1 MPRFAVVVVARNE
14 AQSLPRLMGSL
25 GAFLDAGGVVHLVDT
40 GSSDGTTGVAASLGC
55 RVHQAGDRFASVLS
69 DAQAAAIDALA
80 VEADRPVVQA
90 GQRLFHF
97 AAAREFAS
105 SLPAEEVV
113 LHLDGSDEVLALDLD
128 ALERRL
134 TSGTAGAL
142 GCAMVL
148 GNGRFMPVRFYDRR
162 WYRWEGRTH
171 EALYPRPG
179 GTAAAIPPT
188 EWCGEHELRLV
199 HHRQEKERTYLAGLA
214 LDVLE
219 HPEQP
224 RWVHYFGR
232 ELYYRHAYRSALV
245 WLLRHADRTDA
256 PALERSQSLQ
266 FAGECHEWLGDSAAA
281 DQAYASAA
289 AVAPVWRGPLLRR
302 AALAST
308 QGHFALAVSCAEQA
322 LTVPGPSTMAEPDAS
337 YAWWPHAILYWSL
350 FWLGRRDDAA
360 RHWEAY
366 QRLAPALAHA
376 TGHAR
381 WFDARRA

>member
-14 AQSLPRLMGSL
+14 AQSLRRLMESL
-25 GAFLDAGGVVHLVDT
+25 RAFLDAGGVVHLVDT
-40 GSSDGTTGVAASLGC
+40 GSSDGTAAVAASLGC
-55 RVHQAGDRFASVLS
+55 CVHQAGDRFASVLS
-69 DAQAAAIDALA
+69 EAEAAAIDALA
-80 VEADRPVVQA
+80 VETDRPVVQA

-105 SLPAEEVV
+105 SLPAEDVV

-134 TSGTAGAL
+134 ASGNAGAL

-148 GNGRFMPVRFYDRR
+148 GDGQFMPVRFYDRR

-179 GTAAAIPPT
+179 QPAATIPPT
-188 EWCGEHELRLV
+188 EWCGGHELRLV

-214 LDVLE
+214 LDLLD

-224 RWVHYFGR
+224 RWVHYVGR
-232 ELYYRHAYRSALV
+232 ELYYGRAYRSALV
-245 WLLRHADRTDA
+245 WLLRHADRAEA
-256 PALERSQSLQ
+256 PALERSQSLLL
-266 FAGECHEWLGDSAAA
+266 AGECHEWLGDPVAA
-281 DQAYASAA
+281 DRAYARAA
-289 AVAPVWRGPLLRR
+289 DVAPVWRGPLLRR

-308 QGHFALAVSCAEQA
+308 RGHFALAAACAEQA
-322 LTVPGPSTMAEPDAS
+322 LTVPGPSTVAEPDAS
-337 YAWWPHAILYWSL
+337 YSWWPHALLYWSL
-350 FWLGRRDDAA
+350 FWLGRRDEAA
-360 RHWEAY
+360 RHWEVY
-366 QRLAPALAHA
+366 QRLAPALAQA

-381 WFDARRA
+381 WFDA